1 MLKGTQSFVIDYTV
15 QQTGPE
21 STALPRRYRLSKIGP
36 KSVLF
41 VCPEPFVFSGIFV
54 TGTKGKKYGF
64 VCNAKLRVLQK
75 RRDTPSSSI
84 ARAATAGY
92 RCRWH
97 RRSRSYSRQIGE
109 TARRKQCSNL
119 KANMACK
126 TANGRLDL
134 SVLLRLSLIHI

>member
-1 MLKGTQSFVIDYTV
+1 MEIGQEKAEIVAILNLLSDCETSLGVGSSVEGRAVICVKDYTT

-97 RRSRSYSRQIGE
+97 RRSRS
-109 TARRKQCSNL
+109 CS
-119 KANMACK
+119 
-126 TANGRLDL
+126 
-134 SVLLRLSLIHI
+134 